1 LGIQG
6 ETAYA
11 AQDGAEYPVGVAVT
25 NLSTTSAYED
35 AGGQVNDVIIALDGR
50 PITTM
55 DTLLTQL
62 RTRRSGE
69 SVTLAVTRSESS
81 IDLTITLG
89 TQ

>member
-1 LGIQG
+1 
-6 ETAYA
+6 
-11 AQDGAEYPVGVAVT
+11 
-25 NLSTTSAYED
+25 
-35 AGGQVNDVIIALDGR
+35 
-50 PITTM
+50 M